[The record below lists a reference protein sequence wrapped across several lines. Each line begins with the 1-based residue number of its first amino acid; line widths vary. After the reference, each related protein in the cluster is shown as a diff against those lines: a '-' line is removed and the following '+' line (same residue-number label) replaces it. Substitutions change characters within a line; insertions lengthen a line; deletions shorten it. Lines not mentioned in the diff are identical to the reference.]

1 MARRVIYKLVSRL
14 LFTKWHDKQDVAFLS
29 SNVSPEEPSRA
40 AQRRKRGIN
49 IIIQKPWVSDFTRQT
64 WVV

>member
-40 AQRRKRGIN
+40 AQRRKRGRN
-49 IIIQKPWVSDFTRQT
+49 IDIQKP
-64 WVV
+64 

>member
-14 LFTKWHDKQDVAFLS
+14 LFIKWHDKQDVGFLS

-40 AQRRKRGIN
+40 AQRRKRGRN
-49 IIIQKPWVSDFTRQT
+49 IDIQKP
-64 WVV
+64 